1 MPKHSLATAAMLEQN
16 KARATRGSKDEKDS
30 RASGGYLM
38 ANSISA
44 SNDITPSF

>member
-1 MPKHSLATAAMLEQN
+1 MPKQSLATAAMLEQN
-16 KARATRGSKDEKDS
+16 KARAARVSNDGS
-30 RASGGYLM
+30 RASENYIV

>member
-1 MPKHSLATAAMLEQN
+1 MPKQSLATAAMLEQK
-16 KARATRGSKDEKDS
+16 KARGGSKNNDDS
-30 RASGGYLM
+30 RSSGGYVM